1 MDDDRKTDSHRN
13 EQEEETEGERHVST
27 LQKFIGFVL
36 IVLAWLQLLVAV
48 SSGSDADYMPFI
60 YYFLGL
66 VIFMSGSI
74 ASWYKYPVMA
84 AASLIGLTL
93 VYHIKSV
100 GSAMRW
106 EKELVVY
113 GTILYVVVY
122 LLMAKKPAQRMT
134 QPPEPPPQ
142 A

>member
-1 MDDDRKTDSHRN
+1 MDHDPKTDDHRS
-13 EQEEETEGERHVST
+13 EEEEESEGERHTAT

-48 SSGSDADYMPFI
+48 SSGSDADHMPFI

-66 VIFMSGSI
+66 VLFMSGSI
-74 ASWYKYPVMA
+74 SSWYKYPVMA
-84 AASLIGLTL
+84 VASLTGLTL

-113 GTILYVVVY
+113 GTIIYLVIY
-122 LLMAKKPAQRMT
+122 LLMAKKPAQRMST
-134 QPPEPPPQ
+134 PPDHPPS

>member
-1 MDDDRKTDSHRN
+1 MDQDPRADDHRID
-13 EQEEETEGERHVST
+13 EEGEGQSHGGT

-48 SSGSDADYMPFI
+48 SSGSDADHMPFI

-66 VIFMSGSI
+66 VVFMSGTAS
-74 ASWYKYPVMA
+74 SWYKYPVMA
-84 AASLIGLTL
+84 AASLTGLTL

-106 EKELVVY
+106 EKELIVY
-113 GTILYVVVY
+113 GTIIYVVIY
-122 LLMAKKPAQRMT
+122 LLMAKKPAQRMST
-134 QPPEPPPQ
+134 PPEPPPPPQ
-142 A
+142 V

>member
-1 MDDDRKTDSHRN
+1 MDQDPKTDGRRN
-13 EQEEETEGERHVST
+13 DEEGEGESHVAT

-48 SSGSDADYMPFI
+48 SSGSDADHMPFI

-74 ASWYKYPVMA
+74 SSWYRYPVMA
-84 AASLIGLTL
+84 MASLTGLTL

-113 GTILYVVVY
+113 GTIIYVVIY
-122 LLMAKKPAQRMT
+122 LMMAKKPAQRMST
-134 QPPEPPPQ
+134 PPEPPPQ